1 MVLRERNELKIS
13 NDSLQAKCKKKKKN
27 GVEGE
32 GLEIQRLLALKR
44 QLLMLK
50 QKKMRRTLS
59 KDDSL
64 KLNIV
69 PEPN

>member
-13 NDSLQAKCKKKKKN
+13 NDSLQAKCKKKKN

>member
-1 MVLRERNELKIS
+1 MIS
-13 NDSLQAKCKKKKKN
+13 FQAKCKKKK

-32 GLEIQRLLALKR
+32 GPEIQRLLALKR

-50 QKKMRRTLS
+50 RKKMGRTLS

-64 KLNIV
+64 KLNII
-69 PEPN
+69 PEPNKDLSLEPL

>member
-1 MVLRERNELKIS
+1 MN
-13 NDSLQAKCKKKKKN
+13 SLQAKCKKKKKK
-27 GVEGE
+27 GFEGE

-50 QKKMRRTLS
+50 RNKMRRTLS

-69 PEPN
+69 SEPN

>member
-13 NDSLQAKCKKKKKN
+13 NDSLQAKCKKKN

>member
-1 MVLRERNELKIS
+1 MI
-13 NDSLQAKCKKKKKN
+13 SLQAKCIKKK

-32 GLEIQRLLALKR
+32 GPEIQRLLALKR

-50 QKKMRRTLS
+50 RKKMGRTLS

-69 PEPN
+69 PEPNKDLSLEPL